1 MILDTINNDLLTTKP
16 KSKSKKKQKAKN
28 NTNKNKNKNKFKTK
42 SEQQQQIKKQQDS
55 KKKTV
60 GARKEFNQQFNY
72 LLKGFN
78 HNQHQQATGK
88 PPKHSST
95 SKITKISTY
104 SPHFLNP
111 EKIGV
116 LNHNKRKSGK
126 GCYLCFII
134 LYYFA
139 I

>member
-16 KSKSKKKQKAKN
+16 KSKSNKKQKAKN

-42 SEQQQQIKKQQDS
+42 SEQQQQQIKKQQDS

-116 LNHNKRKSGK
+116 LNHNKRKGGK
-126 GCYLCFII
+126 GCYLYHIK
-134 LYYFA
+134 
-139 I
+139 